1 MFAVMGRLSNLS
13 LGSIPSVRFLWG
25 GAAGMCSAGD
35 CYSLFTPRPIGPM
48 ALTFWRVGLPEKLSH
63 ECFQFC
69 GGSISSSLVC
79 K

>member
-1 MFAVMGRLSNLS
+1 MVAVMEVDGLPS

-48 ALTFWRVGLPEKLSH
+48 ALTFWRVGLP
-63 ECFQFC
+63 
-69 GGSISSSLVC
+69 
-79 K
+79 